1 MPIRSSA
8 LAAVLATFAFSSGA
22 SATTIPF
29 DFDLDGASSGTNVN
43 LNVNLGGDFV
53 ADDLRIVSG
62 NCNGTGG
69 SCAALNRNE
78 TTTIS
83 RSSGLGFL
91 LSSFWYQLLGVNA
104 ELEVTYFDDGGGVL
118 GSDFFS
124 GLVDGHNDGGHTVIP
139 AVTGE
144 VFSVLFDNTSARP
157 GNVRLDDFSTQ
168 VSEPLVPMPAPGA
181 GMLLISGFGGLA
193 FLRRRLSARRAVL

>member
-1 MPIRSSA
+1 MPIKSSV
-8 LAAVLATFAFSSGA
+8 LAVVLATFAFSSGA

-43 LNVNLGGDFV
+43 LGGDFV

-69 SCAALNRNE
+69 SCAALNVNE

-91 LSSFWYQLLGVNA
+91 LSSFWYQLLGRNA
-104 ELEVTYFDDGGGVL
+104 ELTASYFDASGGL
-118 GSDFFS
+118 ISSDVFS
-124 GLVDGHNDGGHTVIP
+124 GPVDGHNDGGHPVIP

-144 VFSVLFDNTSARP
+144 VFSVRFDDTNARP
-157 GNVRLDDFSTQ
+157 GNIRLDDFSFQ
-168 VSEPLVPMPAPGA
+168 ISDPLVPLPAPGA

-193 FLRRRLSARRAVL
+193 FLRRRLSARRAEL